1 MFEELLKFYNAMTG
15 FDNKYP
21 IAIWY
26 NNKTNVLTYMQISKT
41 VMTSGVSHM
50 YLPKDF
56 ELGVMTP
63 AAYNDMMNQ
72 LANCMTKGVLNEPLT
87 MGHLDKLK
95 LTIFRMYPSNPY
107 ICGPQVFATIK
118 FAPIINKWLAIFI
131 LKTYSHESR
140 ILYKLVKNARKLK
153 SGQSGRDEDS
163 SESNQ
168 QEQKSS
174 AS

>member
-26 NNKTNVLTYMQISKT
+26 DNKTNALTYMQISKT
-41 VMTSGVSHM
+41 VMTSGISHM
-50 YLPKDF
+50 YLPKNF

-63 AAYNDMMNQ
+63 AQYNDLMNQ

-107 ICGPQVFATIK
+107 ICGPQVFATLK
-118 FAPIINKWLAIFI
+118 FAPIINKWLSTFI

-153 SGQSGRDEDS
+153 R
-163 SESNQ
+163 SESGGDQ
-168 QEQKSS
+168 QEQKPATSEV
-174 AS
+174 